1 MSLVHCAPQFF
12 NRQERPKRS
21 YSICRIALLK
31 FHYTHQKHSLTA
43 RAIVQSRAS
52 STAND
57 TPLIDKKHCF
67 FFRQSILPPQAGSW
81 QISNVCVTKKII
93 TMIWKTTFLRHSLG
107 AIPAFPV
114 GIIPPKVNPCARHF
128 PSLFSGSGSI
138 LPPDQAAP
146 TDMTM
151 SRTATYPPA
160 ESQRKREGQ
169 TGPYLFS
176 LLFSPRVSYK

>member
-1 MSLVHCAPQFF
+1 MPYRFIKIPLHAPKTLS
-12 NRQERPKRS
+12 NCSCYRSKSSRQHRER
-21 YSICRIALLK
+21 Y
-31 FHYTHQKHSLTA
+31 
-43 RAIVQSRAS
+43 
-52 STAND
+52 
-57 TPLIDKKHCF
+57 PLIDKKHCF

-93 TMIWKTTFLRHSLG
+93 TMIWKTTFLRHSLR

-128 PSLFSGSGSI
+128 PSLFSRSGSI
-138 LPPDQAAP
+138 LPADQAALAN
-146 TDMTM
+146 MTM
-151 SRTATYPPA
+151 SRTATYPSA